1 MSSIA
6 RWSYTYK
13 ATVAPFVGLDG
24 VTGQTLYG
32 TPYEIMCNVASVTV
46 EERAIGGTSGANG
59 IENNAQHVIYT
70 EDARPKKGDTIE
82 FAGSDGPRVII
93 DHTFW
98 EMTAFNDVPD
108 YKLVT

>member
-32 TPYEIMCNVASVTV
+32 TPYEIMCSVAAVTV
-46 EERAIGGTSGANG
+46 EQRALGGM
-59 IENNAQHVIYT
+59 ENNAQHVIYT

-82 FAGSDGPRVII
+82 FIGSDGPRVII